1 MPLLVFLRTD
11 AFQYDLA
18 KSTSRHP
25 STFNTRSKDFASAW
39 VNGNNPDWDIITG
52 ELRGS
57 EAIDSNT
64 LPEAVYRLFLEEYL
78 PTYNAFATDG
88 FVPGQGVTHYSS
100 LEDIHG
106 QLHVWTG
113 GAGQM
118 SSVPVAAFDPIFW
131 FVQPLLRH

>member
-1 MPLLVFLRTD
+1 MTNHS
-11 AFQYDLA
+11 QYNLA
-18 KSTSRHP
+18 KTTSRHP
-25 STFNTRSKDFASAW
+25 STFDSKSKDFASAF
-39 VNGNNPDWDIITG
+39 VDGKNSNWDIITS

-57 EAIDSNT
+57 KAVDSNT

-88 FVPGQGVTHYSS
+88 FNPGQGSTSYSS

-106 QLHVWTG
+106 QLHVFTG

-118 SSVPVAAFDPIFW
+118 GSVPVAAFDPVFW
-131 FVQPLLRH
+131 FDPQS

>member
-1 MPLLVFLRTD
+1 
-11 AFQYDLA
+11 
-18 KSTSRHP
+18 
-25 STFNTRSKDFASAW
+25 
-39 VNGNNPDWDIITG
+39 VNGDKPDWDTITS

-57 EAIDSNT
+57 SAIDSNT

-88 FVPGQGVTHYSS
+88 FTPGQGPTRYSS

-118 SSVPVAAFDPIFW
+118 GSVPVAAFDPIFW
-131 FVQPLLRH
+131 FVMCIHPH